1 MKEKPAMTY
10 AEIAQATGIGEKTI
24 RRIERE
30 ALEKIRDI
38 FRKRGLL
45 AKNIL

>member
-1 MKEKPAMTY
+1 MTY
-10 AEIAQATGIGEKTI
+10 TEIAKATGLNEKTVRI
-24 RRIERE
+24 IERR

-45 AKNIL
+45 AKDFL